1 MPTQTSTQAPDNNLD
16 QGVAEQNTF
25 TWQYLKEIALRHK
38 KQLIFANLVSIL
50 ATLILVP
57 IPLLMPMLVDEILL
71 NMSGAA
77 LTEQA
82 AVFFIILFTFVT
94 LALRIIGMILLVI
107 QTRSFTLVAKDIT
120 YHIRKD
126 LLAKVNTISMSEY
139 ETLGSGTISSHF
151 VVDVETI
158 DKFIAETV
166 SKFIVG
172 VLLLVGI
179 TSVLLW
185 LHWKLALII
194 IVLNPIVV
202 MLSIKMGKRVKEL
215 KKKENTAFSIFQ
227 QSLTET
233 LDGIQQIR
241 ASNREGFFFKR
252 LVKQAKQVRDH
263 SASYSWRSNAAGRL
277 SFVIFVMGFDVFR
290 AIAMLVVALSDLSIG
305 QMFAV
310 FGYLWFLLSPIQ
322 DILNINIAWFGA
334 KAALKR
340 INILANLKSEPQYP
354 HEVNPFEGKHTVS
367 VRAEDISFAYG
378 NHRPILK
385 NVNLSIH
392 KGQKIALVGASGGG
406 KSTFVQVLLGLYQPQ
421 KGMIYFDDQPVT
433 KIGLDIVRENVAT
446 VLQHPALFNDSIRMN
461 LTLGQEFE
469 SELELGKNDE
479 KLWNALKIAQ
489 LEDVVKNLENGLDT
503 LVGKQGVRLSGGQRQ
518 RLAIARMVLSEPKV
532 VILDEATSSLD
543 TETEKKLH
551 QALNGFLKDRTTL
564 IIAHRLSAV
573 RQADHIFVF
582 DDGHIIEQGNHTELI
597 KGEGL
602 YQRLYGE

>member
-1 MPTQTSTQAPDNNLD
+1 MPITSQTSTQTSDSTLD
-16 QGVAEQNTF
+16 KSTPENNTF
-25 TWQYLKEIALRHK
+25 TWQYLKDIALKHK
-38 KQLIFANLVSIL
+38 KELIFANVISVL

-57 IPLLMPMLVDEILL
+57 IPLLMPMLVDEVLL
-71 NMSGAA
+71 DKSGVA
-77 LTEQA
+77 LTGQT
-82 AVFFIILFTFVT
+82 AVFFIIFFTVVT
-94 LALRIIGMILLVI
+94 LVLRIVGMVLLVI
-107 QTRSFTLVAKDIT
+107 QTRSFTLIAKDIT

-126 LLAKVNTISMSEY
+126 LLAKVNKISMSEY
-139 ETLGSGTISSHF
+139 ETLGGGTISSHF

-172 VLLLVGI
+172 VLLLIGI
-179 TSVLLW
+179 IAVLLW

-202 MLSIKMGKRVKEL
+202 MLSIKMGKKVKKL
-215 KKKENTAFSIFQ
+215 KKKENSAFGIFK

-241 ASNREGFFFKR
+241 ASNRESFFFKR
-252 LVKQAKQVRDH
+252 LLKQAKYVRDH
-263 SASYSWRSNAAGRL
+263 SASFSWRSNAASRL
-277 SFVIFVMGFDVFR
+277 SFMTFIMGFDIFR

-305 QMFAV
+305 EMFAV

-334 KAALKR
+334 KAALTR
-340 INILANLKSEPQYP
+340 INTLASLKSEPQYP

-367 VRAEDISFAYG
+367 VRAEDINFAYG
-378 NHRPILK
+378 NHRPVLK

-392 KGQKIALVGASGGG
+392 EGQKIALVGASGGG
-406 KSTFVQVLLGLYQPQ
+406 KSTFVQVLLGLYQSQ
-421 KGMIYFDDQPVT
+421 QGMIYFDNQPVT
-433 KIGLDIVRENVAT
+433 RVGLDVVRENVAT
-446 VLQHPALFNDSIRMN
+446 VLQHPALFNDSVRMN
-461 LTLGQEFE
+461 LTLGQDIEE
-469 SELELGKNDE
+469 E

-489 LEDVVKNLENGLDT
+489 LEDVVKDLEEGLDT

-551 QALNGFLKDRTTL
+551 QALNDFLKDRTTL

-582 DDGHIIEQGNHTELI
+582 EDGHIIEQGSHADLI
-597 KGEGL
+597 KGDGL

>member
-1 MPTQTSTQAPDNNLD
+1 MPITSQTSTQTSDSTLD
-16 QGVAEQNTF
+16 KSTPENNTF
-25 TWQYLKEIALRHK
+25 TWQYLKDIALKHK
-38 KQLIFANLVSIL
+38 KELIFANVISVL

-57 IPLLMPMLVDEILL
+57 IPLLMPMLVDEVLL
-71 NMSGAA
+71 DKSGVA
-77 LTEQA
+77 LTGQT
-82 AVFFIILFTFVT
+82 AVFFIIFFTVVT
-94 LALRIIGMILLVI
+94 LVLRIVGMVLLVI
-107 QTRSFTLVAKDIT
+107 QTRSFTLIAKDIT

-126 LLAKVNTISMSEY
+126 LLAKVNKISMSEY
-139 ETLGSGTISSHF
+139 ETLGGGTISSHF

-172 VLLLVGI
+172 VLLLIGI
-179 TSVLLW
+179 IAVLLW

-202 MLSIKMGKRVKEL
+202 MVSIKMGKKVKKL
-215 KKKENTAFSIFQ
+215 KEKENSAFSIFQ

-241 ASNREGFFFKR
+241 ASNRESFFFKR
-252 LVKQAKQVRDH
+252 LLKQAKYVRDH
-263 SASYSWRSNAAGRL
+263 SASFSWRSNAASRL
-277 SFVIFVMGFDVFR
+277 SFMTFIMGFDIFR

-305 QMFAV
+305 EMFAV

-334 KAALKR
+334 KAALTR
-340 INILANLKSEPQYP
+340 INTLASLKSEPQYP

-378 NHRPILK
+378 NHRPVLK

-392 KGQKIALVGASGGG
+392 EGQKIALVGASGGG
-406 KSTFVQVLLGLYQPQ
+406 KSTFVQVLLGLYQSQ
-421 KGMIYFDDQPVT
+421 QGMIYFDNQPVT
-433 KIGLDIVRENVAT
+433 RVGLDVVRENVAT
-446 VLQHPALFNDSIRMN
+446 VLQHPALFNDSVRMN
-461 LTLGQEFE
+461 LTLGQDIEE
-469 SELELGKNDE
+469 E

-489 LEDVVKNLENGLDT
+489 LEDVVKDLEEGLDT

-551 QALNGFLKDRTTL
+551 QALNDFLKDRTTL

-582 DDGHIIEQGNHTELI
+582 EDGHIIEQGSHADLI
-597 KGEGL
+597 KGDGL

>member
-1 MPTQTSTQAPDNNLD
+1 MPITSQTSTQTSDSTLD
-16 QGVAEQNTF
+16 KSTPENNTF
-25 TWQYLKEIALRHK
+25 TWQYLKDIALKHK
-38 KQLIFANLVSIL
+38 KELIFANVISVL

-57 IPLLMPMLVDEILL
+57 IPLLMPMLVDEVLL
-71 NMSGAA
+71 DKSGVA
-77 LTEQA
+77 LTGQT
-82 AVFFIILFTFVT
+82 AVFFIIFFTVVT
-94 LALRIIGMILLVI
+94 LVLRIVGMVLLVI
-107 QTRSFTLVAKDIT
+107 QTRSFTLIAKDIT

-126 LLAKVNTISMSEY
+126 LLAKVNKISMSEY
-139 ETLGSGTISSHF
+139 ETLGGGTISSHF

-172 VLLLVGI
+172 VLLLIGI
-179 TSVLLW
+179 IAVLLW

-202 MLSIKMGKRVKEL
+202 MLSIKMGKKVKKL
-215 KKKENTAFSIFQ
+215 KKKENSAFGIFQ

-241 ASNREGFFFKR
+241 ASNRESFFFKR
-252 LVKQAKQVRDH
+252 LLKQAKYVRDH
-263 SASYSWRSNAAGRL
+263 SASFSWRSNAASRL
-277 SFVIFVMGFDVFR
+277 SFMTFIMGFDIFR

-305 QMFAV
+305 EMFAV

-334 KAALKR
+334 KAALTR
-340 INILANLKSEPQYP
+340 INTLASLKSEPQYP

-378 NHRPILK
+378 NHRPVLK

-392 KGQKIALVGASGGG
+392 EGQKIALVGASGGG
-406 KSTFVQVLLGLYQPQ
+406 KSTFVQVLLGLYQSQ
-421 KGMIYFDDQPVT
+421 QGMIYFDNQPVT
-433 KIGLDIVRENVAT
+433 RVGLDVVRENVAT
-446 VLQHPALFNDSIRMN
+446 VLQHPALFNDSVRMN
-461 LTLGQEFE
+461 LTLGQDIEE
-469 SELELGKNDE
+469 E

-489 LEDVVKNLENGLDT
+489 LEDVVKDLEEGLDT

-551 QALNGFLKDRTTL
+551 QALNDFLKDRTTL

-582 DDGHIIEQGNHTELI
+582 EDGHIIEQGSHADLI
-597 KGEGL
+597 KGDGL

>member
-1 MPTQTSTQAPDNNLD
+1 MPITSQTSTQTSDSTLD
-16 QGVAEQNTF
+16 KSTPENNTF
-25 TWQYLKEIALRHK
+25 TWQYLKDIALKHK
-38 KQLIFANLVSIL
+38 KELIFANVISVL

-57 IPLLMPMLVDEILL
+57 IPLLMPMLVDEVLL
-71 NMSGAA
+71 DKSGVA
-77 LTEQA
+77 LTGQT
-82 AVFFIILFTFVT
+82 AVFFIIFFTVVT
-94 LALRIIGMILLVI
+94 LVLRIVGMVPLVI
-107 QTRSFTLVAKDIT
+107 QTRSFTLIAKDIT

-126 LLAKVNTISMSEY
+126 LLAKVNKISMSEY
-139 ETLGSGTISSHF
+139 ETLGGGTISSHF

-172 VLLLVGI
+172 VLLLIGI
-179 TSVLLW
+179 IAVLLW

-202 MLSIKMGKRVKEL
+202 MLSIKMGKKVKKL
-215 KKKENTAFSIFQ
+215 KKKENSAFGIIQ

-241 ASNREGFFFKR
+241 ASNRESFFFKR
-252 LVKQAKQVRDH
+252 LLKQAKYVRDH
-263 SASYSWRSNAAGRL
+263 SASFSWRSNAASRL
-277 SFVIFVMGFDVFR
+277 SFMTFIMGFDIFR

-305 QMFAV
+305 EMFAV

-334 KAALKR
+334 KAALTR
-340 INILANLKSEPQYP
+340 INTLASLKSEPQYP

-378 NHRPILK
+378 NHRPVLK

-392 KGQKIALVGASGGG
+392 EGQKIALVGASGGG
-406 KSTFVQVLLGLYQPQ
+406 KSTFVQVLLGLYQSQ
-421 KGMIYFDDQPVT
+421 QGMIYFDNQPVT
-433 KIGLDIVRENVAT
+433 RVGLDVVRENVAT
-446 VLQHPALFNDSIRMN
+446 VLQHPALFNDSVRMN
-461 LTLGQEFE
+461 LTLGQDIEE
-469 SELELGKNDE
+469 E

-489 LEDVVKNLENGLDT
+489 LEDVVKDLEEGLDT

-551 QALNGFLKDRTTL
+551 QALNDFLKDRTTL

-582 DDGHIIEQGNHTELI
+582 EDGHIIEQGSHADLI
-597 KGEGL
+597 KGDGL

>member
-1 MPTQTSTQAPDNNLD
+1 MHSMQAATHKDEQASETTSETD
-16 QGVAEQNTF
+16 QY
-25 TWQYLKEIALRHK
+25 TWQYLKQIAFKHK
-38 KQLIFANLVSIL
+38 KKLLLANLVSIL
-50 ATLILVP
+50 ATIVLVP
-57 IPLLMPMLVDEILL
+57 IPLLMPILVDEVLL
-71 NMSGAA
+71 DKSGSI

-82 AVFFIILFTFVT
+82 AVFFIIFFTVVT
-94 LALRIIGMILLVI
+94 LVLRISGILLLVV

-139 ETLGSGTISSHF
+139 ETLGGGTISSHF
-151 VVDVETI
+151 VVDIETI
-158 DKFIAETV
+158 DKFIAETI

-172 VLLLVGI
+172 VLLLIGI
-179 TSVLLW
+179 IGVLLW
-185 LHWKLALII
+185 IHWKLALII
-194 IVLNPIVV
+194 LVLNPIVV
-202 MLSIKMGKRVKEL
+202 LLSIKMGKRVKKL
-215 KKKENTAFSIFQ
+215 KEKENTAFSIFQ

-252 LVKQAKQVRDH
+252 LAEQAKQVRDH
-263 SASYSWRSNAAGRL
+263 SASFSWKSDAASRL
-277 SFVIFVMGFDVFR
+277 SFMIFIMGFDIFR
-290 AIAMLVVALSDLSIG
+290 AIAMLVVAVSDLSIG

-310 FGYLWFLLSPIQ
+310 FGYLWFLLNPVQ

-340 INILANLKSEPQYP
+340 INTLANLKSEPQYP
-354 HEVNPFEGKHTVS
+354 HEVNPFRDKDSVS
-367 VRAEDISFAYG
+367 VRAENINFAYG
-378 NHRPILK
+378 NHRPVLK
-385 NVNLSIH
+385 NVNLNIR

-421 KGMIYFDDQPVT
+421 QGMIYFDDQPVT

-446 VLQHPALFNDSIRMN
+446 VLQHPALFNDSVRMN
-461 LTLGQEFE
+461 LTLGQEIT
-469 SELELGKNDE
+469 DE
-479 KLWNALKIAQ
+479 KLWKALEIAQ
-489 LEDVVKNLENGLDT
+489 LDDAIKDLEEGLDT
-503 LVGKQGVRLSGGQRQ
+503 LVGKQGIRLSGGQRQ

-532 VILDEATSSLD
+532 VILDEATSALD

-551 QALNGFLKDRTTL
+551 QALDKFLKNRTTL

-582 DDGHIIEQGNHTELI
+582 EDGHIIQQGKHADLI
-597 KGEGL
+597 KGDGL
-602 YQRLYGE
+602 YQRLYGEE